1 MVSKGTVGL
10 LHAMHTV
17 LRFESSDDQL
27 AIMSSSYSR
36 QEQLWHCE
44 HDVSNMATRSARIL
58 QLALIENTDV
68 NNRMDSVPFISPSSN
83 NDDTLLNLND
93 LMLYRI
99 EKNVEIVEEV
109 YNDVLEE
116 EAGTSSTSNINQ
128 EEKDA
133 NENLE
138 DDYVT
143 PKDQDFEHLQSSLE
157 SDPNLD
163 APENLENDNV
173 TPKDQDFEPSECSSE
188 NETNL
193 DGDSTEDDVS
203 KQKRKRSRMPKK
215 EEWSREKAK
224 IRRMNGM
231 SYIGYTRD
239 RKGKVFHNKERENR
253 VMGPRCQSNKCMKY
267 KNRFCINM
275 SEDERNSIFKKFWED
290 MSWDQKKIYVSNLVQ
305 KKDIERKFVENSR
318 RSSTYN
324 YFLKIGHENKQVCK
338 SMFLSTLGLNEWM
351 VANWCSTAV
360 NGMIPSAT
368 ISNAS
373 RRAARPKAV
382 NDKRVEY
389 LNTFFDDLPKM
400 PSHYCRRDSKKLYL
414 LLLLYLFFYNFESK
428 ANLYRVYKE
437 NCLTGQVAPLST
449 TFFSETFEN
458 LGLAIFTPKKDQCNL
473 CVSFKAGNVDAAE
486 YNRHI
491 ELNNL
496 ARHVKEADKISA
508 IEGLCHAFVMDVQAV
523 KMSPVNNA
531 NKFYFKTRLKV
542 HNLTIYDMSTHHI
555 RPGRSVNDPTVNNL
569 RVLHYSPNSRIGYKL
584 HFHDEMMEL
593 PQRSRYTQ
601 NCKDATRLFPA
612 RLKITQLKYDHLQ
625 EIKSTLDAE
634 VHHFYNNLPH

>member
-1 MVSKGTVGL
+1 MQLNVLKNTNNETVRIGDIKIVRCDKENPNQML
-10 LHAMHTV
+10 YKT
-17 LRFESSDDQL
+17 
-27 AIMSSSYSR
+27 SYS
-36 QEQLWHCE
+36 QENFDTIITKLSRRPKKFQLFFE
-44 HDVSNMATRSARIL
+44 RLYNSKPAKKKKK
-58 QLALIENTDV
+58 QNT
-68 NNRMDSVPFISPSSN
+68 
-83 NDDTLLNLND
+83 
-93 LMLYRI
+93 
-99 EKNVEIVEEV
+99 
-109 YNDVLEE
+109 
-116 EAGTSSTSNINQ
+116 Q
-128 EEKDA
+128 
-133 NENLE
+133 
-138 DDYVT
+138 
-143 PKDQDFEHLQSSLE
+143 
-157 SDPNLD
+157 
-163 APENLENDNV
+163 
-173 TPKDQDFEPSECSSE
+173 
-188 NETNL
+188 
-193 DGDSTEDDVS
+193 
-203 KQKRKRSRMPKK
+203 K

-224 IRRMNGM
+224 IRRMNRM

-253 VMGPRCQSNKCMKY
+253 VMEPRCQSNKCMKY

-275 SEDERNSIFKKFWED
+275 
-290 MSWDQKKIYVSNLVQ
+290 
-305 KKDIERKFVENSR
+305 KKDIERKFVETSR

-389 LNTFFDDLPKM
+389 LNKFFDDLPKM

-414 LLLLYLFFYNFESK
+414 EYNFESK

-437 NCLTGQVAPLST
+437 KCLTGQVAPL
-449 TFFSETFEN
+449 
-458 LGLAIFTPKKDQCNL
+458 
-473 CVSFKAGNVDAAE
+473 
-486 YNRHI
+486 R
-491 ELNNL
+491 
-496 ARHVKEADKISA
+496 
-508 IEGLCHAFVMDVQAV
+508 LCHAFVMDVQAV

-542 HNLTIYDMSTHHI
+542 HNLTIYDMSTHQCCNYWWNKTEGDLSSSVVK
-555 RPGRSVNDPTVNNL
+555 PGRSVIDPTVNNL

-584 HFHDEMMEL
+584 QFHDEMMEL
-593 PQRSRYTQ
+593 PQRSRDSQ

-625 EIKSTLDAE
+625 EIKTTLDAE